1 MGRMGLGGG
10 FGEKVGEWLLFLTSL
25 LLSPPPPDET
35 PKGCAKG
42 RRVNAKCFLG
52 VKSFE
57 TFEDSARLCGA
68 GGGHLAMP
76 RGVTEAE
83 ALAAYTKSFFG
94 PGNWPAWIGVT
105 DRHSEGVYVFQDGV
119 RVAPGDQWYR
129 HPQLGQPNGGAQENC
144 VALSTDDGKWWD
156 KDCGR
161 RMYFICEYEY

>member
-1 MGRMGLGGG
+1 
-10 FGEKVGEWLLFLTSL
+10 
-25 LLSPPPPDET
+25 
-35 PKGCAKG
+35 
-42 RRVNAKCFLG
+42 
-52 VKSFE
+52 
-57 TFEDSARLCGA
+57 
-68 GGGHLAMP
+68 MP

-119 RVAPGDQWYR
+119 RVSPGDQWYR
-129 HPQLGQPNGGAQENC
+129 HPQLGQPNGGSQENC